1 MKNSHRIRI
10 GPAGWSYTDW
20 EKVVYPPHGSQF
32 DHLAYLAS
40 FFDTIEINSPF
51 YRIPPPTHAKSW
63 VRRVA
68 DNPDFNFTTKVFR
81 GFTHE
86 KAELVDADVTAFRN
100 YLDPLMDA
108 GRLGAILLQFP
119 WSFKNTP
126 ESREKLDGAVRRLR
140 RATRRRWKCATP
152 RFRTRSSRASS
163 TSTTCRW
170 VNVDQPLFHDS
181 VKPADTV
188 TGPLAYVRFHGRNY
202 EKWFAHEE
210 SWERYNYL
218 YSKEELEPWV
228 GAHRDDGAR
237 ARTTYVITNNHFRG
251 QAIVNAGDLEE
262 VARPAGAVAATAER
276 GLRRSR
282 PLKRK
287 ARVKRQ
293 TGRSARSAVPA
304 GSCSGRRRRLRSR
317 AA

>member
-1 MKNSHRIRI
+1 MENANKIRV
-10 GPAGWSYTDW
+10 GPAGWSYKDW
-20 EKVVYPPHGSQF
+20 ENVVYPPHGSKF

-68 DNPDFNFTTKVFR
+68 NNPDFLFTTKVFR

-86 KAELVDADVTAFRN
+86 KAELVPADVDAFRA
-100 YLDPLMDA
+100 YLDPLIEA
-108 GRLGAILLQFP
+108 NRLGAILLQFP

-126 ESREKLDGAVRRLR
+126 ESVEKLAALFRVFDAYPKALEVRH
-140 RATRRRWKCATP
+140 ATFQNKE
-152 RFRTRSSRASS
+152 FVQFLDEHDVS
-163 TSTTCRW
+163 W
-170 VNVDQPLFHDS
+170 VNVDQPLFSDS
-181 VKPADTV
+181 VKPADAV

-228 GAHRDDGAR
+228 DRIDRMAKSKDV
-237 ARTTYVITNNHFRG
+237 YVVTNNHFRG
-251 QAIVNAGDLEE
+251 QAIINAGDIKESLGLGGKLPPQLKE
-262 VARPAGAVAATAER
+262 VYGER
-276 GLRRSR
+276 VR
-282 PLKRK
+282 
-287 ARVKRQ
+287 
-293 TGRSARSAVPA
+293 
-304 GSCSGRRRRLRSR
+304 
-317 AA
+317 